1 MSYPL
6 NRLGMAIFPGIPAI
20 LPAIGVKGAPALNY
34 FHSSVF
40 ASHIFVN
47 PTLYNSDTVLYH
59 PAGGFSDEIYYPIT
73 KILNQ

>member
-6 NRLGMAIFPGIPAI
+6 NRPGKAIFPGISAI

-34 FHSSVF
+34 FHSTVS

-47 PTLYNSDTVLYH
+47 STLYKRNTIRYY
-59 PAGGFSDEIYYPIT
+59 PAAGFSNEICYPIT

>member
-6 NRLGMAIFPGIPAI
+6 NRPGKAIFPGIRAI

-34 FHSSVF
+34 FHSAIS

-47 PTLYNSDTVLYH
+47 STLYNRDTVLCH
-59 PAGGFSDEIYYPIT
+59 PAAGFSNGIFYPIT